1 MTGAEIRAAFL
12 SYFERHGHKVLPSSP
27 LVPGNDPSLLFTNAG
42 MVQFKEY
49 FLGLASAGW
58 KRAATAQRCLRVSGK
73 HNDLEN
79 VGYTAR
85 HHTLFEM
92 LGNFSFGDYFKK
104 DAIFFGWDFL
114 TREMGIDGER
124 MTVSVF
130 REDDEAYDIWHKTM
144 GLPASRI
151 VRFDE
156 EDNFWAMGP
165 TGPCGPCSEIIYDQG
180 EGTGC
185 GRPSCAVGCDCD
197 RFLEIWNLVFMQF
210 NQGEDGTR
218 TPLPKPSIDTGMG
231 LERLAAAIQGVKSN
245 YDTDLFR
252 RIIADIERLSG
263 VKYGGDPSRDAATRV
278 IADHSRAT
286 AFLIADGVLP
296 ANEGRGYV
304 LRRIMRRAL
313 RHGKKL
319 GFDGPFLHKVAA
331 AVVRDFSPAYPELER
346 SASFIDTV
354 ALNEE
359 KRFLETLDAGLRM
372 VEEEFAR
379 IGNAGARVFAGSVA
393 FKLYDTFGFPVDLTA
408 DLCRERGVTLDTEG
422 FEAEMERQRAQSR
435 EAWKGGEVG
444 VSDAATGELSR
455 TGVSVEFV
463 GYDRLEAAA
472 RVVALFR
479 DGERVMSA
487 AEGEEV
493 DLVTDVTP
501 FYGESGGQ
509 AGDAGEG
516 TGKGFRLAVTD
527 ASRPAADLVIHRAK
541 VAEGTVSEGM
551 TVDLRVDSTLRAR
564 TQANHTATHL
574 LQAALRK
581 VLGGH
586 VKQAGSY
593 VGPDKLR
600 FDFTHFEATPAD
612 ALRMV
617 EDAVNDAVFS
627 DRPVTWERL
636 PYEEAIAKGAMAFF
650 GEKYA
655 DEVRM
660 VTVPGVSRE
669 LCGGTHV
676 RRTGEIALFRIVSE
690 GALAAGV
697 RRIEALTGPEAF
709 RHLREDA
716 DRVLQIALD
725 LKVSPADAVE
735 RVRKLQAQVRTLEKD
750 VQEARRRSARDLVGE
765 VFAKARDVKGV
776 RVVEAKVEPMDPAA
790 LRELAD
796 AVKGRLKSGLLLLGT
811 VEEGRCHLVAGATPD
826 LASDYSASEIV
837 KNAARFVG
845 GGGGGRRDMAQ
856 AGGSNVEGVDSAV
869 SSLSAWLAGRGSRPG

>member
-12 SYFERHGHKVLPSSP
+12 SYFERHGHKVLPSSS

-49 FLGLASAGW
+49 FLGLASADW

-165 TGPCGPCSEIIYDQG
+165 TGPCGPCSEILYDQG
-180 EGTGC
+180 VGTGC
-185 GRPSCAVGCDCD
+185 GRPGCAVGCDCD

-231 LERLAAAIQGVKSN
+231 LERLAAAVQGVKSN

-263 VKYGGDPSRDAATRV
+263 VAYGKSPSQDAATRV

-346 SASFIDTV
+346 SASYIDTV
-354 ALNEE
+354 TLNEE
-359 KRFLETLDAGLRM
+359 RRFLETLDAGLRM

-444 VSDAATGELSR
+444 LSDAVAAELAR

-487 AEGEEV
+487 AEGGEI

-509 AGDAGEG
+509 VGDAGEG

-541 VAEGTVSEGM
+541 VSEGTVGEGM
-551 TVDLRVDSTLRAR
+551 TVDLRVDSTLRR
-564 TQANHTATHL
+564 RIQANHTATHL

-581 VLGGH
+581 VLGAH
-586 VKQAGSY
+586 IKQAGSY

-600 FDFTHFEATPAD
+600 FDFTHFEATPDD
-612 ALRMV
+612 ALRKV

-627 DRPVTWERL
+627 DAPVSWERL
-636 PYEEAIAKGAMAFF
+636 PYEEAISRGAMAFF

-660 VTVPGVSRE
+660 VTVAGVSRE

-676 RRTGEIALFRIVSE
+676 RHTGEIALFRIVSE

-697 RRIEALTGPEAF
+697 RRIEAMTGPEAF
-709 RHLREDA
+709 RHLRDDA
-716 DRVLQIALD
+716 DRVLRIALD

-735 RVRKLQAQVRTLEKD
+735 RVRKLQAQVRALEKD
-750 VQEARRRSARDLVGE
+750 VQEARRRAARDLVGE
-765 VFAKARDVKGV
+765 VLAKARDVQGV
-776 RVVEAKVEPMDPAA
+776 RVVEARVDPMDPAA

-811 VEEGRCHLVAGATPD
+811 VEEGRCHLVAGSTPD
-826 LASDYSASEIV
+826 LAPAYSAAEIV

-856 AGGSNVEGVDSAV
+856 AGGSNVEMVDSAV
-869 SSLSAWLAGRGSRPG
+869 SSLSAWLAEKLP

>member
-1 MTGAEIRAAFL
+1 MPMTGAAIRAAFL
-12 SYFERHGHKVLPSSP
+12 SYFERHGHKVLPGSS

-49 FLGLASAGW
+49 FLGLASADW

-114 TREMGIDGER
+114 TREMGLDGER

-130 REDDEAYDIWHKTM
+130 REDDEAYDIWHQTM

-151 VRFDE
+151 ARFDE
-156 EDNFWAMGP
+156 KDNFWAMGP

-210 NQGEDGTR
+210 NQDGSGAR

-231 LERLAAAIQGVKSN
+231 LERLAAVVQGVKSN
-245 YDTDLFR
+245 YDSDLFR
-252 RIIADIERLSG
+252 GIIAEIEGVSG
-263 VKYGGDPSRDAATRV
+263 IEYGRSPLQDAATRV
-278 IADHSRAT
+278 IADHARAT

-319 GFDGPFLHKVAA
+319 GLDRPFLHRVAA
-331 AVVRDFSPAYPELER
+331 AVVREFSSAYPDLGR
-346 SASFIDTV
+346 SASYIDTV
-354 ALNEE
+354 SLHEE

-379 IGNAGARVFAGSVA
+379 IGKAGVKVFAGSVA

-408 DLCRERGVTLDTEG
+408 DLCRERGVSLDTEG

-435 EAWKGGEVG
+435 EAWKGGEAG
-444 VSDAATGELSR
+444 VSDAAAAELAGK
-455 TGVSVEFV
+455 GVSVEFV
-463 GYDRLEAAA
+463 GYDRLEAGA

-479 DGERVMSA
+479 DGKRIMSA

-493 DLVTDVTP
+493 DFVTDVTP
-501 FYGESGGQ
+501 FYGEAGGQ
-509 AGDAGEG
+509 VGDVGEG
-516 TGKGFRLAVTD
+516 TGDAFRLEITD
-527 ASRPAADLVIHRAK
+527 ARRPAADLVILRAK
-541 VAEGTVSEGM
+541 VVEGTVGEGM
-551 TVDLRVDSTLRAR
+551 TVDLRVDAALRRR

-581 VLGGH
+581 IVGPH

-600 FDFTHFEATPAD
+600 FDFTHFEAVPDD
-612 ALRMV
+612 ALREV
-617 EDAVNDAVFS
+617 EDFANDAVFS
-627 DRPVTWERL
+627 DRPVSWELL
-636 PYEEAIAKGAMAFF
+636 PYQEAIERGAMAFF

-655 DEVRM
+655 DVVRM

-716 DRVLQIALD
+716 DRIHRIARD
-725 LKVSPADAVE
+725 LKVSPADAAS
-735 RVRKLQAQVRTLEKD
+735 RVSKLQAQVRALEKD
-750 VQEARRRSARDLVGE
+750 VQEARRRAARDLVGE
-765 VFAKARDVKGV
+765 VLAKAREVKGV
-776 RVVEAKVEPMDPAA
+776 RVVEAGLEPMDPAA

-811 VEEGRCHLVAGATPD
+811 VEEGRCHLVAGVTPD
-826 LASDYSASEIV
+826 LASAYSASDIV

-856 AGGSNVEGVDSAV
+856 AGGSNIEGFASAV
-869 SSLSAWLAGRGSRPG
+869 SSLAAWLAEKRP

>member
-12 SYFERHGHKVLPSSP
+12 SYFEKQGHKVLPSSS
-27 LVPGNDPSLLFTNAG
+27 LVPGDDPSLLFTNAG

-49 FLGLASAGW
+49 FLGLASADW
-58 KRAATAQRCLRVSGK
+58 KRAATTQRCLRVSGK
-73 HNDLEN
+73 HNDLDN

-104 DAIFFGWDFL
+104 EAIFFGWDFL

-144 GLPASRI
+144 GLSASRI
-151 VRFDE
+151 VRLGE
-156 EDNFWAMGP
+156 EDNFWAMGA

-180 EGTGC
+180 EEAGC
-185 GRPSCAVGCDCD
+185 GRPSCSVGCDCD

-210 NQGEDGTR
+210 NQEGNGSR
-218 TPLPKPSIDTGMG
+218 IPLPKPSIDTGMG
-231 LERLAAAIQGVKSN
+231 LERLAAVVQGVKSN

-252 RIIADIERLSG
+252 RIIREIERLSG
-263 VKYGGDPSRDAATRV
+263 VRYGKSPVHDAAARV

-286 AFLIADGVLP
+286 AFLIADGILP

-319 GFDGPFLHKVAA
+319 GFDGPFLHQVAV
-331 AVVRDFSPAYPELER
+331 AVTREFSPAYPELGK
-346 SASFIDTV
+346 SASYIDTV
-354 ALNEE
+354 ALHEE

-379 IGNAGARVFAGSVA
+379 IGKTGGKVFAGSVA

-444 VSDAATGELSR
+444 VSDAATAELAR
-455 TGVSVEFV
+455 AGVSAEFV
-463 GYDRLEAAA
+463 GYDRLEAGA

-479 DGERVMSA
+479 GGERVMSA

-493 DLVTDVTP
+493 NLVTDVTP

-509 AGDAGEG
+509 VGDSGEG
-516 TGKGFRLAVTD
+516 TGGDFRLEITD
-527 ASRPAADLVIHRAK
+527 TQRPAPDLFVHRAK
-541 VAEGTVSEGM
+541 VVEGKVGEGT
-551 TVDLRVDSTLRAR
+551 TVDLKVNSALRRR

-574 LQAALRK
+574 LQAALRE
-581 VLGGH
+581 VLGAH
-586 VKQAGSY
+586 VKQAGSH

-612 ALRMV
+612 ALRAV
-617 EDAVNDAVFS
+617 EDHVNDAVFS
-627 DRPVTWERL
+627 DRPVSWEYL
-636 PYEEAIAKGAMAFF
+636 PFEEATAKGAMAFF

-655 DEVRM
+655 DVVRM
-660 VTVPGVSRE
+660 VTVSGVSRE

-676 RRTGEIALFRIVSE
+676 QSTGEIALFRIVSE
-690 GALAAGV
+690 GALAAGI

-716 DRVLQIALD
+716 DRVLQIAQD
-725 LKVSPADAVE
+725 LKVAPADSVS
-735 RVRKLQAQVRTLEKD
+735 RVRRLQAQVRALEKD
-750 VQEARRRSARDLVGE
+750 LQEARRRAAKDHVGE
-765 VFAKARDVKGV
+765 ILAKARDVKGV
-776 RVVEAKVEPMDPAA
+776 RVVEARVEPMDPAG

-796 AVKGRLKSGLLLLGT
+796 AVKGRLASGLVLLGT
-811 VEEGRCHLVAGATPD
+811 VEEGRCHLVAGVTPD
-826 LASDYSASEIV
+826 LASAYSATDIV
-837 KNAARFVG
+837 RNAARFVG

-856 AGGSNVEGVDSAV
+856 AGGSKTEGFASAL
-869 SSLSAWLAGRGSRPG
+869 SSLSAWLAERLP